1 MKRLFAPNS
10 RRPSTSSAASPR
22 GSVHQDA
29 DHDPRPASMMAP
41 GGISLARFSTVSS
54 TATSLFTSAP
64 TLRPSGTWSGLDR
77 PNLRGA
83 TSLDGAACFPAIV
96 KSKGSAPPRAL
107 AKEQPAWA
115 VHAPLRAL
123 AAPAAY
129 LMPLF
134 VAASQGP
141 AAGTRSAV
149 TVLADA
155 LGTELA
161 HLHAAISRHLDR
173 HVRVPLDTCMRQLNE
188 VAANRNVRVMYALRK
203 LADRYER
210 DVLPQLV
217 KHVAPTRG
225 VPTTVEA
232 LVRTDGRVAELLVKS
247 HRGSVLDLADT
258 VIHRVVR
265 KRGVAKTLF
274 APLTSLSQALRE
286 LATCASFI
294 DHTVAN
300 LLPIVHGIATALA
313 SGDWSEASARDAASS
328 ALTRFA
334 EWRQTII
341 TILDEIKTGLAT
353 LYPPANEFQC
363 PICLEIMAEAAI
375 LSCKHRFCP
384 PCLDEYR
391 RQTNGTT
398 PGTVFVTFTN
408 DEINSVVVSQTRL
421 DDEIHGLLGHNEIAP
436 IESTPTRSPSASS
449 TAASDSAPSTHVSP
463 STPSTNSTSNAP
475 HPPVIGRRGTFTM
488 QYESPF
494 LPAHADANRPLMVRL
509 PCPMCRRVTVTARG
523 RPLPTDQTWTEHVAQ
538 HFPRE
543 VATHRRAAALT
554 DAKRKVATAAKAVQQ
569 AVKSTRLLG
578 RPVGVAAWARSNPGP
593 QAPRV
598 VVYRHATRYAGSAT
612 DVHAAVPATSTRAPR
627 TSPTAP
633 VLTCTPAANSQY
645 RAAALA
651 AALATD
657 VDRFHTEITLH
668 LDTQVRS
675 GLVTAFEQ
683 LKVAAKHNA
692 RVASALRKLADQY
705 ERDVHAT
712 LALHELVAASTV
724 IDGAIAS
731 ILPALRE
738 TTALVDVLREPD
750 STGMREAVSDAL
762 NRIAEWRQSVVS
774 ILGRIKTGLS
784 TLLPAAQDFQCPICL
799 DIMADAAVLSC
810 KHRFC
815 PPCIDEYRRRTNGVS
830 RGTVFVTFVN
840 DAANSVVLSAA
851 PHAIDDEVRGL
862 LGRNET
868 APVND
873 LVAADDDDAAGD
885 DALSTQET
893 ASPTITTAR
902 PATNGGGGTAVGRPG
917 TFTMQYESPF
927 LPTAHQ
933 PPVMVRLPC
942 PICRQIT
949 VTARG
954 RALPTDAHWA
964 EHVAAYFPREVTARR
979 RTEAVAAAKRKV
991 VRAAKAVQH
1000 AVATTRLLGRPLGQA
1015 AWAKSNPQPARAG

>member
-1 MKRLFAPNS
+1 
-10 RRPSTSSAASPR
+10 
-22 GSVHQDA
+22 
-29 DHDPRPASMMAP
+29 MAQ

-64 TLRPSGTWSGLDR
+64 TLRPSATWSGLDR

-83 TSLDGAACFPAIV
+83 TSLDGVACFPAIA
-96 KSKGSAPPRAL
+96 KSRSAPPRAL
-107 AKEQPAWA
+107 AKAQPVWA
-115 VHAPLRAL
+115 THAPLRAL

-134 VAASQGP
+134 VAVSQGP
-141 AAGTRSAV
+141 AADTQSTV

-161 HLHAAISRHLDR
+161 HLHTAISRHLDR
-173 HVRVPLDTCMRQLNE
+173 HVRVPLDTCMRQLNG

-210 DVLPQLV
+210 DVFPQLV

-225 VPTTVEA
+225 VPATVEA
-232 LVRTDGRVAELLVKS
+232 LVRTDGRVAELLAKS

-274 APLTSLSQALRE
+274 APLTSLSQGLHE

-313 SGDWSEASARDAASS
+313 SGEWTEGCARDAASS
-328 ALTRFA
+328 ALIRFA
-334 EWRQTII
+334 EWRQTIVS
-341 TILDEIKTGLAT
+341 ILDEIKTDLAT

-384 PCLDEYR
+384 SCLDEYR

-408 DEINSVVVSQTRL
+408 DEINSVVVSETRL
-421 DDEIHGLLGHNEIAP
+421 DDEIYGLLGHNETAP
-436 IESTPTRSPSASS
+436 IESTPTRSSASS
-449 TAASDSAPSTHVSP
+449 TAASDSAPSTPVS
-463 STPSTNSTSNAP
+463 STTPPANSTSTSTAP
-475 HPPVIGRRGTFTM
+475 HPPMIGRRGTFTM

-494 LPAHADANRPLMVRL
+494 LPTHADASRPLMVRL

-523 RPLPTDQTWTEHVAQ
+523 RPLPTDPAWTEHVAQ

-543 VATHRRAAALT
+543 VATHKRAAALT
-554 DAKRKVATAAKAVQQ
+554 DAKRKVASAAKAVQQ

-578 RPVGVAAWARSNPGP
+578 RPVGVAAWARSNPTA
-593 QAPRV
+593 QAPRTV
-598 VVYRHATRYAGSAT
+598 
-612 DVHAAVPATSTRAPR
+612 
-627 TSPTAP
+627 
-633 VLTCTPAANSQY
+633 
-645 RAAALA
+645 
-651 AALATD
+651 ALATALRSD
-657 VDRFHTEITLH
+657 VDRFHAAIALH
-668 LDTQVRS
+668 LDTQVRA

-683 LKVAAKHNA
+683 LKVAAQQNA
-692 RVASALRKLADQY
+692 RVASALRKLADRY
-705 ERDVHAT
+705 ERNVHAT
-712 LALHELVAASTV
+712 L
-724 IDGAIAS
+724 
-731 ILPALRE
+731 
-738 TTALVDVLREPD
+738 
-750 STGMREAVSDAL
+750 
-762 NRIAEWRQSVVS
+762 
-774 ILGRIKTGLS
+774 TGLS

-799 DIMADAAVLSC
+799 DIMPDAAVLSC

-815 PPCIDEYRRRTNGVS
+815 PPCIDEYRRCTKGVS

-840 DAANSVVLSAA
+840 DAANSVVLSAT

-873 LVAADDDDAAGD
+873 MVMNDDAIGGD
-885 DALSTQET
+885 TPAQDA
-893 ASPTITTAR
+893 ASPTTTTTR
-902 PATNGGGGTAVGRPG
+902 PGTNGGGIAVGRPG

-942 PICRQIT
+942 PICRQVT

-964 EHVAAYFPREVTARR
+964 EHVAVYFPREVAVRR
-979 RTEAVAAAKRKV
+979 RAEAVTAAKRKV

-1000 AVATTRLLGRPLGQA
+1000 AVATTRLLGRPLGVA
-1015 AWAKSNPQPARAG
+1015 AWAKSNPQPARAR